1 MEYTTLLSPLQ
12 RASKDET
19 LFFKRNISKKK
30 KNLQAHGTPNRQ
42 KPSTI
47 SKTSREALHG

>member
-1 MEYTTLLSPLQ
+1 LQ

-19 LFFKRNISKKK
+19 LFFKRNISKKKK